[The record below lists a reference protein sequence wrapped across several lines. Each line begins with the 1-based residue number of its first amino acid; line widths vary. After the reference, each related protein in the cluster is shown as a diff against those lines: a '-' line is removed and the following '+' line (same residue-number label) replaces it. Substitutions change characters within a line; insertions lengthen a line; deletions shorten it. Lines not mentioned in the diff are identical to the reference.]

1 MTENKEGLN
10 EVFKSPKDNILKPV
24 FNFENIS
31 FEDIKSEV
39 EQLTKPVDAIQHTEI
54 LSKLLTQFSKVDFR
68 ELAGLE
74 NEDDKLKAKHFLV
87 CSIEQILQTA
97 IQNNWG
103 LCKNLD
109 FVYLYN
115 SAYWSMLDKAELQM
129 FLGEAA
135 ERLGVY
141 KFDARVYHFREQ
153 LFKQFLSFANLPKP
167 EQKAETVLINLKNGT
182 FEITP
187 TKQYLRP
194 QQRQDFLTYQLPF
207 EYNQQATAPTFQHYL
222 NTVLPDI

>member
-1 MTENKEGLN
+1 MENNQLN
-10 EVFKSPKDNILKPV
+10 SPYNKQGEDNKIKPV
-24 FNFENIS
+24 FDYKSIGID
-31 FEDIKSEV
+31 DIKGEV
-39 EQLTKPVDAIQHTEI
+39 LQLTKQAEPVQHTEI
-54 LSKLLTQFSKVDFR
+54 LSRLINQFAKVDFR

-87 CSIEQILQTA
+87 CSVEQVLHTA

-115 SAYWSMLDKAELQM
+115 SAYWSVLDKADLQM

-135 ERLGVY
+135 EKLGVY

-153 LFKQFLSFANLPKP
+153 LLKQFIAVANLPKP
-167 EQKAETVLINLKNGT
+167 E
-182 FEITP
+182 
-187 TKQYLRP
+187 TK
-194 QQRQDFLTYQLPF
+194 FKEWHF
-207 EYNQQATAPTFQHYL
+207 
-222 NTVLPDI
+222 